1 MVEFWVDGTPAPQGS
16 KRAFHH
22 AATGKIIMAES
33 SAKVKPWRQ
42 AVASAA
48 RDAMAGNAPTL
59 VSLRMVAVFY
69 FPRPMSHFNS
79 KGALK
84 PNAPAWV
91 AKMPDLSKLQRSTE
105 DAMTG
110 IVYRDDAQIVQLDI
124 RKLFA
129 NPGQSLGARISIR
142 PTD

>member
-1 MVEFWVDGTPAPQGS
+1 MIEFWVDGTPAPQGS

-48 RDAMAGNAPTL
+48 RDAMAGNAPAL
-59 VSLRMVAVFY
+59 VSLRMFAVFY
-69 FPRPMSHFNS
+69 FPRPKAHFNS

-84 PNAPAWV
+84 PNAPAYV
-91 AKMPDLSKLQRSTE
+91 AKTPDLSKLQRSTE

-110 IVYRDDAQIVQLDI
+110 IVYRDDSQIVQLDL
-124 RKLFA
+124 RKMFA